1 MIYIREH
8 FVDDRTI
15 VMKVDGVLDQDAS
28 DVLSETCRNRL
39 RTRYNIILNLEGLV
53 HITREGRN
61 FLDQVAD
68 VISVKNIPD
77 FVKLEH

>member
-1 MIYIREH
+1 MIYIKEK

-28 DVLSETCRNRL
+28 AVLNHTCQNRL
-39 RTRYNIILNLEGLV
+39 QTKYSVILNLEGLV
-53 HITREGRN
+53 HITREGRT
-61 FLDQVAD
+61 FLEQVQD
-68 VISVKNIPD
+68 GIRLENIPD